1 MLPFKQPGLVAYQ
14 TQFCTAKRI
23 LLNICGC
30 ITNVTP
36 TKLSS
41 NNNPYFDK
49 RLKSKDGTRRIKVVE
64 NSATKRALF
73 FEKLELKIPM
83 MLTGL
88 GSLKNS
94 KSKVLV
100 FNSNIGSR
108 MSDCS
113 ISFKYEKPLFTEIRD
128 IFSKTTGDTFDVFR
142 KLKQVEEPSKVLC
155 STPKKELQLRN
166 ALLADESSSMKITE
180 WGELV
185 DQVPE
190 NVIK

>member
-49 RLKSKDGTRRIKVVE
+49 RLKSKDGTHRIKVVE

-73 FEKLELKIPM
+73 FEKLELKTPM

-88 GSLKNS
+88 GSLK
-94 KSKVLV
+94 
-100 FNSNIGSR
+100 
-108 MSDCS
+108 
-113 ISFKYEKPLFTEIRD
+113 KP
-128 IFSKTTGDTFDVFR
+128 
-142 KLKQVEEPSKVLC
+142 
-155 STPKKELQLRN
+155 
-166 ALLADESSSMKITE
+166 
-180 WGELV
+180 
-185 DQVPE
+185 
-190 NVIK
+190 